1 MSGVDPIGAASL
13 SLQLG
18 SVVFRGL
25 GSVLSSIEELY
36 PPEAA
41 EDAGFIYYEFVKFI
55 KRSGIENGVPVPPC
69 SFHQAEIER
78 RLKEIKR
85 LCTNL
90 KAVREYYLDRDL
102 APPEGDVVVAD
113 AAQEYS
119 RLCLSPR
126 ACLPSVNVTSSLNLD
141 PYRQGLSKAFEKIRW
156 KFTGDGSKLK
166 ELLDRLQELVE
177 SLLNLDRSVGI
188 RALRESYRMEK
199 LAALDED
206 GLRTLSH
213 EVNSTFRA
221 IAGLRLLKM
230 MNLRSR
236 DDPLPLNL
244 RGQPIPETSMKFAR
258 SMIQSED
265 ELARHWIAT
274 LSTDEQILE
283 ERVLVERMV
292 LSVSADDDG
301 RYGRE
306 VSLPSNKIQE
316 SWQRL
321 GLLCYCQGG
330 AFDEGFD
337 KPDDFIVPDTI
348 GRVSWVS
355 AANETEFWLL
365 YKVPR
370 HLQSSSKALRFH
382 KLGDLISGDG
392 TGKSSMRPSLN
403 QRLELAVKLVRFVF
417 RYHQMG
423 WVHKGL
429 CGNNIGFFC
438 QEKDGIDLD
447 SPYVVGFDLSRPAQG
462 LRATS
467 EKRFYIT
474 SIENGAYWQY
484 YTHPE
489 YYRSNKDFTEKYDWY
504 SVGVILLEIA
514 MWKTVPQMTAE
525 PPETFAHSF
534 IKLQQNIEISSKFSW
549 LQNTLVK
556 PRILSRLRFQ
566 VGASYANAVE
576 LCLSGKLLDSE
587 AGNRNQAAAANTGWD
602 PGFGIQVLE
611 EIERARFVMP

>member
-25 GSVLSSIEELY
+25 GSFLSSIEEIY

-41 EDAGFIYYEFVKFI
+41 EDAGLIYYEFVKFT
-55 KRSGIENGVPVPPC
+55 KRSGIENGILVPPY
-69 SFHQAEIER
+69 SIHQAEIER
-78 RLKEIKR
+78 RLGEIKR
-85 LCTNL
+85 LCTSL

-102 APPEGDVVVAD
+102 APPEGDIVVAD
-113 AAQEYS
+113 AEQEFS

-126 ACLPSVNVTSSLNLD
+126 ACLPSVNVTSALNLD

-156 KFTGDGSKLK
+156 KFTGDGTKLK

-177 SLLNLDRSVGI
+177 SLLNLDKSVGI
-188 RALRESYRMEK
+188 RALRESYRLER
-199 LAALDED
+199 LASLDED

-221 IAGLRLLKM
+221 VAGLRLLKM
-230 MNLRSR
+230 INLRSM

-244 RGQPIPETSMKFAR
+244 RGQPIPETAMKFAR
-258 SMIQSED
+258 SMIESGD

-274 LSTDEQILE
+274 LSSDKKSLGQS
-283 ERVLVERMV
+283 VLVERRV
-292 LSVSADDDG
+292 LSVGANDG
-301 RYGRE
+301 GQNGQE
-306 VSLPSNKIQE
+306 VSLPLNQIRE

-330 AFDEGFD
+330 AFEEGFD
-337 KPDDFIVPDTI
+337 KPDDFIVPDAI

-370 HLQSSSKALRFH
+370 HLQSSSRALQFH

-392 TGKSSMRPSLN
+392 TGKSSMSPSLD
-403 QRLELAVKLVRFVF
+403 QRLELAIKLVRFVF

-447 SPYVVGFDLSRPAQG
+447 SPYVVGFDVSRPANG
-462 LRATS
+462 PRAHS
-467 EKRFYIT
+467 EKRFSVV

-489 YYRSNKDFTEKYDWY
+489 YYRGDKDFTEKYDWY
-504 SVGVILLEIA
+504 SVGVILSEIA
-514 MWKTVPQMTAE
+514 MWKTVPQMIAV
-525 PPETFAHSF
+525 PFETFTQSF
-534 IKLQQNIEISSKFSW
+534 VKLQRSIESSPGFNW
-549 LQNTLVK
+549 VQITLAK
-556 PRILSRLRFQ
+556 PRILSKLRFQ
-566 VGASYANAVE
+566 VGATYANVVE
-576 LCLSGKLLDSE
+576 LCLLGKSQDLE
-587 AGNRNQAAAANTGWD
+587 AGNREAPAANTEWD
-602 PGFGIQVLE
+602 PGFGIQVLRE
-611 EIERARFVMP
+611 MERARFVMS